1 MQKFASAPA
10 PGRTPT
16 EPLGSANA
24 SPAKHITFSPKLDP
38 WPVDVA
44 IRGGRYVRYLSSRR
58 PGHGAGLWRTGPGG
72 VPELLSPF
80 AVTRIE
86 IGQRGGIAIALVLPR
101 TQERY
106 VYEGD
111 PDTVASALWQAGRRI
126 GCATDRQAVFW
137 AIRDLCGAVRRQATA
152 RGRPL

>member
-58 PGHGAGLWRTGPGG
+58 PGHGAGLWRTGPDG
-72 VPELLSPF
+72 VPEKISPF
-80 AVTRIE
+80 AIVE
-86 IGQRGGIAIALVLPR
+86 VALGQRGWCAIEVVYPR
-101 TQERY
+101 TGERVTY
-106 VYEGD
+106 DGD
-111 PDTVASALWQAGRRI
+111 LDTVASALHQAGIRLE
-126 GCATDRQAVFW
+126 CQAERKRVYW
-137 AIRDLCGAVRRQATA
+137 AIYEFYRQVRRQL
-152 RGRPL
+152 P